1 MEAARPLA
9 RVCSRGDNRLLSRV
23 ISTYAFPTYGPRG
36 MDSRAVRRK
45 SFWVIFEGI
54 EPDDVTGRFY
64 SADPAINRKCEIM
77 EKWIARL
84 EHRCAEA
91 IRKDGLLTDSKPLG
105 DEFSNPATLTSAG
118 RKKHRRTYITLIGR
132 RPLCANSGRYGSAR
146 RTLSQLPGCTSVAL
160 GNSAGKERKN
170 QTKMAR
176 PKRIERPPLRIMA
189 NAGALVPRRSRRSHK
204 LLFFCYCRRGCK
216 SARGPNL

>member
-9 RVCSRGDNRLLSRV
+9 WVYSRGDNRLLSRV

-118 RKKHRRTYITLIGR
+118 RKKHRRTHITLIGR
-132 RPLCANSGRYGSAR
+132 RPLCARSSHRQPAPACPFGANSFLMPKYRHASQQVRIDVQPMGVRARGGSHWPSR
-146 RTLSQLPGCTSVAL
+146 NCSTNG
-160 GNSAGKERKN
+160 
-170 QTKMAR
+170 
-176 PKRIERPPLRIMA
+176 LRI
-189 NAGALVPRRSRRSHK
+189 
-204 LLFFCYCRRGCK
+204 
-216 SARGPNL
+216 SA